1 MHLNKNEMKK
11 NKLLLSGILLTFVY
25 LTSLAQVDPMSP
37 MPNDESVRHGV
48 LENGLSYYIKANQE
62 PKERA
67 SFYIIQNVGALLE
80 EDHQNGLAHFL
91 EHMAFNGTEHFP
103 EKGIID
109 FLERH
114 GVAFG
119 ENINAYTSQNQT
131 VYNLSDVPVTH
142 PGILD
147 SCLLILNDWSNY
159 LLLTEEEIDAERG
172 VIKEE
177 WRTRRTAQFRMYS
190 ASMKYLYPD
199 SKFAQRDVIGDLDV
213 IENFEYDALRDFY
226 HQWYRTDLQAIAMA
240 GDFDVDEMEKKV
252 VALFSKIPAVENAPE
267 RPFYEIPDHAE
278 PVYGLVTDAEADQTI
293 IRYMIRHRKAHSGPE
308 TFMDHREQYIHELF
322 NAMMGQRIQELVQTG
337 VPPFVIGVVNYGD
350 FERGYEALS
359 AITIPKPNME
369 EEGLTALMTEVER
382 VKRYGFT
389 PGELDRAKAEILSQW
404 EKYYKERD
412 KISNEEYINTYVDN
426 FLDGD
431 AYPSVEFGYQAVQA
445 ILPTISLADFDQRLE
460 KWISDKNQ
468 VLVIQGPEGEGVEHL
483 SEEASMAIFAK
494 VSQAE
499 VEPYQD
505 ETLAESLVA
514 EEPAPAS
521 IVKEKKLDELDAVEW
536 TLENGAR
543 VVFRHA
549 EYEKDQV
556 QIRAYSQGGSS
567 LYEDD
572 FVPTTD
578 MLTSLISMYG
588 VGDFDAMGL
597 QKMLTGKNISLQL
610 SLRNLSEGFSG
621 TASPRDMEA
630 MMQLIYLHFNQP
642 RFDKEAHDA
651 ILNRY
656 MAFVE
661 NMNNNP
667 QKVMG
672 DSLSL
677 ILTNY
682 HPRTR
687 VLDQEFLQDVDYE
700 KLEQVYRERFA
711 DASDFFFIIVGNMD
725 QEEVKLLAQKYIG
738 AIGDLDRNET
748 WIDRKVREPE
758 GVVDKIIPMTL
769 ETPKASV
776 NIVINKEM
784 TYDPYH
790 RMVLRVIEGI
800 LDLRYVE
807 SIREE
812 EGGTYGVNVRA
823 SLEKWPLEKASIQLM
838 FDCDPDRAADLKEK
852 VFAELEKLAKEGSTE
867 EDLSKT
873 VENLLKSRE
882 ESKEH
887 NAYYLSALYN
897 YYLYGINFN
906 DPANYENILKNLTVK
921 DVKKVMSAFY
931 DNPNIVDVVF
941 VPSEETPA
949 E

>member
-1 MHLNKNEMKK
+1 MKK
-11 NKLLLSGILLTFVY
+11 FKLLLSVILLTVVY
-25 LTSLAQVDPMSP
+25 VTSLAQVDPMSP
-37 MPNDESVRHGV
+37 MPNDESVRQGV
-48 LENGLSYYIKANQE
+48 LENGMTYYIKANQE

-190 ASMKYLYPD
+190 ASMKYLYPN
-199 SKFAQRDVIGDLDV
+199 SKFAERDVIGDLDV

-226 HQWYRTDLQAIAMA
+226 HQWYRSDLQAIAMA
-240 GDFDVDEMEKKV
+240 GDFDADEMEKKV
-252 VALFSKIPAVENAPE
+252 IALFSKIPKVKNAPE
-267 RPFYEIPDHAE
+267 RPFFEIPDHAE
-278 PVYGLVTDAEADQTI
+278 PIFGLVTDAEADQTM
-293 IRYMIRHRKAHSGPE
+293 IRYMIRHRKAESGAE

-322 NAMMGQRIQELVQTG
+322 NAMMGQRVQELVQTG
-337 VPPFVIGVVNYGD
+337 VPPFVVGVVNYGD
-350 FERGYEALS
+350 FERGYEALM
-359 AITIPKPNME
+359 AIAIPKPNME
-369 EEGLTALMTEVER
+369 EEGLKALMTEVER

-389 PGELDRAKAEILSQW
+389 QGELDRAKAEIMSQW

-412 KISNEEYINTYVDN
+412 KISNEEYINSYVDN
-426 FLDGD
+426 FLEGD
-431 AYPSVEFGYQAVQA
+431 AYPSTEFAYQAVQA
-445 ILPTISLADFDQRLE
+445 ILPTISLADFNQRLT
-460 KWISDKNQ
+460 KWITGENQ

-483 SEEASMAIFAK
+483 SEAASMAILEQ
-494 VSQAE
+494 VSKAD
-499 VEPYQD
+499 VEPYED
-505 ETLAESLVA
+505 ETLAESLVP
-514 EEPAPAS
+514 EELAPAA
-521 IVKEKKLDELDAVEW
+521 IVNEKKIEELDAVEW

-556 QIRAYSQGGSS
+556 QIRAYSKGGSS
-567 LYEDD
+567 IYGDD
-572 FVPTTD
+572 DVPTTD
-578 MLTSLISMYG
+578 MLTSLISFYG

-610 SLRNLSEGFSG
+610 SLRNLSEGLSG
-621 TASPRDMEA
+621 TASPKDMEA
-630 MMQLIYLHFNQP
+630 MMQLIYLHFNHP
-642 RFDKEAHDA
+642 RFDKEAHETIIA
-651 ILNRY
+651 RY
-656 MAFVE
+656 MALVE

-667 QKVMG
+667 QKVMS

-677 ILTNY
+677 ILTDY

-687 VLDQEFLQDVDYE
+687 VMDQEFLEDVNYDR
-700 KLEQVYRERFA
+700 LEQVYLERFA
-711 DASDFFFIIVGNMD
+711 DASDFFFIIVGNME
-725 QEEVKLLAQKYIG
+725 QEEVKLMAQKYIG
-738 AIGDLDRNET
+738 AIGNQDRNET
-748 WIDRKVREPE
+748 WIDRKVNEPE
-758 GVVDKIIPMTL
+758 GRVNKTIALPLAI
-769 ETPKASV
+769 PKASV
-776 NIVINKEM
+776 NIVINQEM
-784 TYDPYH
+784 AYDPYH
-790 RMVLRVIEGI
+790 QMVLRVIEGI

-812 EGGTYGVNVRA
+812 EGGTYGVSVRT
-823 SLEKWPLEKASIQLM
+823 SLEKWPLEKASMQLR
-838 FDCDPDRAADLKEK
+838 FDCDPARAADLKEK
-852 VFAELEKLAKEGSTE
+852 VFAELEKLAREGSTE

-873 VENLLKSRE
+873 VENILKSRE

-887 NAYYLSALYN
+887 NAYYLSNLYS
-897 YYLYGINFN
+897 YYLYGINYD
-906 DPANYENILKNLTVK
+906 DPVNYENILKALTVK
-921 DVKKVMSAFY
+921 DVKQVMSAFY

-941 VPSEETPA
+941 VPKEETP
-949 E
+949 

>member
-1 MHLNKNEMKK
+1 MKNFKF
-11 NKLLLSGILLTFVY
+11 LLSVILLTVVY
-25 LTSLAQVDPMSP
+25 VTSLAQVDPMSP
-37 MPNDESVRHGV
+37 MPNDESVRQGV
-48 LENGLSYYIKANQE
+48 LENGMTYYIKANQE

-159 LLLTEEEIDAERG
+159 LLLTEEEIDSERG

-190 ASMKYLYPD
+190 ASMKYLYPN
-199 SKFAQRDVIGDLDV
+199 SKFAERDVIGDLDV

-240 GDFDVDEMEKKV
+240 GDFDADEMEKKV
-252 VALFSKIPAVENAPE
+252 VALFSQIPPVENASE
-267 RPFYEIPDHAE
+267 RPFFEIPDHAE
-278 PVYGLVTDAEADQTI
+278 PVFGLVTDAEADQTM
-293 IRYMIRHRKAHSGPE
+293 IRYMIRHRKAESGAE

-322 NAMMGQRIQELVQTG
+322 NAMMGQRVQELVQTG
-337 VPPFVIGVVNYGD
+337 VPPFVVGVVNYGD
-350 FERGYEALS
+350 FERGYEALM

-382 VKRYGFT
+382 AKRYGFT
-389 PGELDRAKAEILSQW
+389 QGELDRSKAEILSQW

-412 KISNEEYINTYVDN
+412 KISNEEYINSYVDN

-431 AYPSVEFGYQAVQA
+431 AYPSTEFGYQAVQA
-445 ILPTISLADFDQRLE
+445 ILPTISLADFNQRLT
-460 KWISDKNQ
+460 KWISDENQ

-483 SEEASMAIFAK
+483 SEAASMAILEQ
-494 VSQAE
+494 VSKAD
-499 VEPYQD
+499 VEPYED
-505 ETLAESLVA
+505 ETLAESLIT
-514 EEPAPAS
+514 EDLAPAAVVS
-521 IVKEKKLDELDAVEW
+521 EKEIEELDAVEW

-556 QIRAYSQGGSS
+556 QIRAYSKGGSS
-567 LYEDD
+567 IYGDED
-572 FVPTTD
+572 VPTLD
-578 MLTSLISMYG
+578 MLTSLISFYG

-610 SLRNLSEGFSG
+610 SLRNLSEGLSG
-621 TASPRDMEA
+621 TASPKDVEA

-642 RFDKEAHDA
+642 RFDKEAHEA
-651 ILNRY
+651 IIARY
-656 MAFVE
+656 MALVE

-667 QKVMG
+667 QKVMS

-677 ILTNY
+677 IMTDY
-682 HPRTR
+682 HARTR
-687 VLDQEFLQDVDYE
+687 VLDLEFLEDVNYDR
-700 KLEQVYRERFA
+700 LEQVYRERFA
-711 DASDFFFIIVGNMD
+711 DASDFFFIIVGNME

-738 AIGDLDRNET
+738 AIGDLERNET
-748 WIDRKVREPE
+748 WIDRKINEPE
-758 GVVDKIIPMTL
+758 GRVDKTIAL
-769 ETPKASV
+769 SLATPKANV
-776 NIVINKEM
+776 NIVINQEM
-784 TYDPYH
+784 AYDPYH

-812 EGGTYGVNVRA
+812 EGGTYGVSVRT
-823 SLEKWPLEKASIQLM
+823 SLAKWPLEKASIQLM
-838 FDCDPDRAADLKEK
+838 FDCDPARAVDLKEK
-852 VFAELEKLAKEGSTE
+852 VFAELEKLAREGSTE

-873 VENLLKSRE
+873 VENILKSRE

-887 NAYYLSALYN
+887 NAYYLSNLYS
-897 YYLYGINFN
+897 YYLYGINFD
-906 DPANYENILKNLTVK
+906 DPANYENILKGLTVK

-941 VPSEETPA
+941 VPNEEAPV

>member
-1 MHLNKNEMKK
+1 MKK
-11 NKLLLSGILLTFVY
+11 FKLLLSVILLTVVY
-25 LTSLAQVDPMSP
+25 VTSLAQVDPMSP
-37 MPNDESVRHGV
+37 MPNDESVRQGV
-48 LENGLSYYIKANQE
+48 LENGMTYYIKANQE

-190 ASMKYLYPD
+190 ASMKYLYPN
-199 SKFAQRDVIGDLDV
+199 SKFAERDVIGDLDV

-226 HQWYRTDLQAIAMA
+226 HQWYRSDLQAIAMA
-240 GDFDVDEMEKKV
+240 GDFDADEMEKKV
-252 VALFSKIPAVENAPE
+252 IALFSKIPKVKNAPE
-267 RPFYEIPDHAE
+267 RPFFEIPDHAE
-278 PVYGLVTDAEADQTI
+278 PIFGLVTDAEADQTM
-293 IRYMIRHRKAHSGPE
+293 IRYMIRHRKAESGAE

-322 NAMMGQRIQELVQTG
+322 NAMMGQRVQELVQTG
-337 VPPFVIGVVNYGD
+337 VPPFVVGVVNYGD
-350 FERGYEALS
+350 FERGYEALM
-359 AITIPKPNME
+359 AIAIPKPNME
-369 EEGLTALMTEVER
+369 EEGLKALMTEVER

-389 PGELDRAKAEILSQW
+389 QGELDRAKAEIMSQW

-412 KISNEEYINTYVDN
+412 KISNEEYINSYVDN
-426 FLDGD
+426 FLEGD
-431 AYPSVEFGYQAVQA
+431 AYPSTEFAYQAVQA
-445 ILPTISLADFDQRLE
+445 ILPTISLADFNQRLT
-460 KWISDKNQ
+460 KWITGENQ

-483 SEEASMAIFAK
+483 SEAASMAILEQ
-494 VSQAE
+494 VSKAD
-499 VEPYQD
+499 VEPYED
-505 ETLAESLVA
+505 ETLAESLVP
-514 EEPAPAS
+514 EELAPAA
-521 IVKEKKLDELDAVEW
+521 IVNEKKIEELDAVEW

-556 QIRAYSQGGSS
+556 QIRAYSKGGSS
-567 LYEDD
+567 IYGDD
-572 FVPTTD
+572 DVPTTD
-578 MLTSLISMYG
+578 MLTSLISFYG

-610 SLRNLSEGFSG
+610 SLRSLSEGLSG
-621 TASPRDMEA
+621 TASPKDMEA
-630 MMQLIYLHFNQP
+630 MMQLIYLHFNHP
-642 RFDKEAHDA
+642 RFDKEAHETIIA
-651 ILNRY
+651 RY
-656 MAFVE
+656 MALVE

-667 QKVMG
+667 QKVMS

-677 ILTNY
+677 ILTDY

-687 VLDQEFLQDVDYE
+687 VMDQEFLEDVNYDR
-700 KLEQVYRERFA
+700 LEQVYLERFA
-711 DASDFFFIIVGNMD
+711 DASDFFFIIVGNME
-725 QEEVKLLAQKYIG
+725 QEEVKLMAQKYIG
-738 AIGDLDRNET
+738 AIGNQDRNET
-748 WIDRKVREPE
+748 WIDRKVNEPE
-758 GVVDKIIPMTL
+758 GRVNKTIALPLAI
-769 ETPKASV
+769 PKASV
-776 NIVINKEM
+776 NIVINQEM
-784 TYDPYH
+784 AYDPYH
-790 RMVLRVIEGI
+790 QMVLRVIEGI

-812 EGGTYGVNVRA
+812 EGGTYGVSVRT
-823 SLEKWPLEKASIQLM
+823 SLEKWPLEKASMQLR
-838 FDCDPDRAADLKEK
+838 FDCDPARAADLKEK
-852 VFAELEKLAKEGSTE
+852 VFAELEKLAREGSTE

-873 VENLLKSRE
+873 VENILKSRE

-887 NAYYLSALYN
+887 NAYYLSNLYS
-897 YYLYGINFN
+897 YYLYGINYD
-906 DPANYENILKNLTVK
+906 DPVNYENILKGLTVK
-921 DVKKVMSAFY
+921 DVKQVMSAFY

-941 VPSEETPA
+941 VPKEETPA

>member
-1 MHLNKNEMKK
+1 MKK
-11 NKLLLSGILLTFVY
+11 FKMLMSVILLTVVY
-25 LTSLAQVDPMSP
+25 VTSLAQVDPMSP
-37 MPNDESVRHGV
+37 MPNDESVRQGV
-48 LENGLSYYIKANQE
+48 LENGMTYYIKANQE

-131 VYNLSDVPVTH
+131 VYNLSDVPVSH

-159 LLLTEEEIDAERG
+159 LLLTEEEIDSERG

-190 ASMKYLYPD
+190 ASMKYLYPN
-199 SKFAQRDVIGDLDV
+199 SKFAERDVIGDLDV

-240 GDFDVDEMEKKV
+240 GDFDADEMEKKV
-252 VALFSKIPAVENAPE
+252 VALFSKIPQVENASE
-267 RPFYEIPDHAE
+267 RPFFDIPDHAE
-278 PVYGLVTDAEADQTI
+278 PVFGLVTDAEADQTM
-293 IRYMIRHRKAHSGPE
+293 IRYMIRHRKAESGAE

-322 NAMMGQRIQELVQTG
+322 NAMMGQRMQELVQTG
-337 VPPFVIGVVNYGD
+337 VPPFVVGVVNYGD
-350 FERGYEALS
+350 FERGYEALM
-359 AITIPKPNME
+359 AIAIPKPNME
-369 EEGLTALMTEVER
+369 AEGLTALMTELER
-382 VKRYGFT
+382 AKRYGFT
-389 PGELDRAKAEILSQW
+389 QGELDRGKAEILSQW

-412 KISNEEYINTYVDN
+412 KISNEEYINSYVDN

-431 AYPSVEFGYQAVQA
+431 AYPSTEFGYQAVQA
-445 ILPTISLADFDQRLE
+445 ILPTISLADFNQRLT
-460 KWISDKNQ
+460 KWISDENQ

-483 SEEASMAIFAK
+483 SEAASMAILEQ
-494 VSQAE
+494 VSKAD
-499 VEPYQD
+499 VAPYED
-505 ETLAESLVA
+505 ETLAESLITEDLV
-514 EEPAPAS
+514 PAAVVS
-521 IVKEKKLDELDAVEW
+521 EKKIEELDAVEW

-556 QIRAYSQGGSS
+556 QIRAYSKGGSS

-572 FVPTTD
+572 YVPTTD

-610 SLRNLSEGFSG
+610 SLRNLSEGMNG
-621 TASPRDMEA
+621 TASPKDMEA

-651 ILNRY
+651 IISRY

-667 QKVMG
+667 EKVMG

-677 ILTNY
+677 IMTDY

-687 VLDQEFLQDVDYE
+687 VLDQEFLEDVDYDR
-700 KLEQVYRERFA
+700 LEQVYRERFS
-711 DASDFFFIIVGNMD
+711 DASDFFFIIVGNME

-748 WIDRKVREPE
+748 WIDRKVNEPE
-758 GVVDKIIPMTL
+758 GMVDKTIAL
-769 ETPKASV
+769 SLATPKASV
-776 NIVINKEM
+776 NIVINQEM
-784 TYDPYH
+784 AYNPYH
-790 RMVLRVIEGI
+790 QMVFRVIEGI

-812 EGGTYGVNVRA
+812 EGGTYGVSVRT
-823 SLEKWPLEKASIQLM
+823 SLEKWPLEKASMQLK
-838 FDCDPDRAADLKEK
+838 FDCDPTRAADLKEK
-852 VFAELEKLAKEGSTE
+852 VFAELRKLASEGPTE

-873 VENLLKSRE
+873 VENILKSRE

-887 NAYYLSALYN
+887 NAYYLSNLYN
-897 YYLYGINFN
+897 YYLYGINYD
-906 DPANYENILKNLTVK
+906 DPANYEDILKGLTAK
-921 DVKKVMSAFY
+921 KVKKVMQIFY
-931 DNPNIVDVVF
+931 GNSNIVDVVF
-941 VPSEETPA
+941 VPNEETPA